1 MVSTPE
7 RLVFRMDEYDFEL
20 NLHTGSKWHRF
31 WARVEDIWMD
41 IYLSWLEEDR
51 SVQYFKWII
60 KPIEAI
66 MIKWLRVVFTVLA
79 VLAFW
84 AVCLT
89 VSFFLLTGV
98 ILAID
103 WMFGWY

>member
-1 MVSTPE
+1 
-7 RLVFRMDEYDFEL
+7 MDEYDFEL

-66 MIKWLRVVFTVLA
+66 MI
-79 VLAFW
+79 
-84 AVCLT
+84 
-89 VSFFLLTGV
+89 
-98 ILAID
+98 
-103 WMFGWY
+103 

>member
-1 MVSTPE
+1 
-7 RLVFRMDEYDFEL
+7 MDEYDFEL

-66 MIKWLRVVFTVLA
+66 MIKWLRVVFTV
-79 VLAFW
+79 
-84 AVCLT
+84 
-89 VSFFLLTGV
+89 SFFLLTGV
-98 ILAID
+98 IWAID